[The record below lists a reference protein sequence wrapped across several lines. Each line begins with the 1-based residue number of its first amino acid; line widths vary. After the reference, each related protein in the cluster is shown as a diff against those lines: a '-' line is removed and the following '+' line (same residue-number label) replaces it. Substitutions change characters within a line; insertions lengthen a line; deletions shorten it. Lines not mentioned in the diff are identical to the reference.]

1 MKKVKK
7 QEVHIDYLLVGIIFG
22 LFLFSLL
29 AVYSGSGQYET
40 ADPYYFVKRQV
51 IWYLIGTA
59 AMISVARF
67 DYELLERLAI
77 PFYALGVALLLLVHF
92 FGTYR
97 NGSQRWIS
105 FGLFEVQPSEF
116 MKVGLILFLAV
127 ILKKVGA
134 QRMNFMESIPLT
146 AKLAVFTI
154 IPFALI
160 LIQPDL
166 GSALVIAAVLFT
178 LLIVSG
184 ISYQMILLML
194 AMFTGLIGFLVFM
207 HNHFF
212 DLFIKVIKPHQ
223 LDRVYGWLNPA
234 EFSSSYGYQT
244 TQAIL
249 GIGSGE
255 LSGSGFNQGTQVQS
269 GRIPE
274 AHTDFIFSVIGE
286 EFGFIGAVILIS
298 LYFLLI
304 YRLILIA
311 MNTSNMFGVYI
322 AAGVAGLIAFQVFQ
336 NIAMTIGLMPVT
348 GLALPFVSY
357 GGSALLTNMIA
368 LGLVFSIQIR
378 SKKFMFGN
386 R

>member
-1 MKKVKK
+1 MKQ
-7 QEVHIDYLLVGIIFG
+7 QEVHIDYPLIGIIFG
-22 LFLFSLL
+22 LFLISLV

-40 ADPYYFVKRQV
+40 ADPYFFVKRQIV
-51 IWYLIGTA
+51 WYFIGTLT
-59 AMISVARF
+59 MIAVARF
-67 DYELLERLAI
+67 DYELLERFAM
-77 PFYALGVALLLLVHF
+77 PFYMLGVALLLLVHF

-116 MKVGLILFLAV
+116 MKVGLILFLAA
-127 ILKKVGA
+127 ILKRVGA
-134 QRMNFMESIPLT
+134 QRMNLVESIPLT
-146 AKLAVFTI
+146 LKLTIITI
-154 IPFALI
+154 IPFALV

-184 ISYQMILLML
+184 ISYKMILLML
-194 AMFTGLIGFLVFM
+194 SLFTAMIGFLVFM

-212 DLFIKVIKPHQ
+212 ELFIKVIKPHQ
-223 LDRVYGWLNPA
+223 LDRIYGWLNPT
-234 EFSSSYGYQT
+234 EFASSFGYQT

-255 LSGSGFNQGTQVQS
+255 LRGSGFNQGSQVQS
-269 GRIPE
+269 GKIPE

-286 EFGFIGAVILIS
+286 EFGFVGSVILIT
-298 LYFLLI
+298 LYFMLI

-311 MNTSNMFGVYI
+311 ANTSNMFGVYI

-336 NIAMTIGLMPVT
+336 NVAMTIGLMPVT
-348 GLALPFVSY
+348 GLSLPLVSY

-368 LGLVFSIQIR
+368 MGLVLSIQLR
-378 SKKFMFGN
+378 TKKYMFGN
-386 R
+386 G